1 MHNLH
6 TGLRRFSSSL
16 PEAGCFAAPLHS
28 PSIPVTGK
36 RILVLSVSA
45 GAGHLR
51 AAEAIKA
58 HAGQF
63 RGAEVTHLDVM
74 RYVPAGFRRL
84 YTGFYLTLVNR
95 LPTLWGCLYQSTNDA
110 QPDSLL
116 QTLRRAI
123 ERLNTRALLR
133 KIAAHAPDAIICTHF
148 LPAELLSC
156 RAGARRL
163 ACPVWVQVT
172 DFDLHRLWV
181 QPHIAGYFAAS
192 EEVAFRM
199 RAQGIP
205 PHTIHVTGI
214 PVMPAFGTMHDRRT
228 CANELGI
235 DPRRSTL
242 VLMGGGAGLGSLDAV
257 AARLL
262 EIGDD
267 FQLIV
272 VAGKNVAALGRLRKL
287 AACYPGRLLPQGYT
301 DRIERVL
308 ACADLVITKPGGLT
322 SAECLALGLP
332 MIVNE
337 PIRGQEE
344 RNADFLLEQG
354 VALKACDPAT
364 LEYRVRYLLRHPEKL
379 ADMRRRARTL
389 GRPDAAR
396 DVLKAV
402 MTAGNGHCDAV

>member
-1 MHNLH
+1 LH
-6 TGLRRFSSSL
+6 
-16 PEAGCFAAPLHS
+16 AAARS
-28 PSIPVTGK
+28 PAIQHPGYSTVSRK

-45 GAGHLR
+45 GLGHLR

-58 HAGQF
+58 HAVRF
-63 RGAEVTHLDVM
+63 PAADVTHLDVM
-74 RYVPAGFRRL
+74 QYVPAGFRRL

-95 LPTLWGCLYQSTNDA
+95 LPALWGCLYQSTNNA
-110 QPDSLL
+110 RPDSML
-116 QTLRRAI
+116 QTLRRAV

-133 KIAAHAPDAIICTHF
+133 EIAGLAPDVIICTHF
-148 LPAELLSC
+148 LPAELLS
-156 RAGARRL
+156 RLAGSYRH

-172 DFDLHRLWV
+172 DFDLHRMWV

-199 RAQGIP
+199 RARGIP
-205 PHTIHVTGI
+205 PHAIHVTGI
-214 PVMPAFGTMHDRRT
+214 PVMPAFGAVHDRGCCASELELDPQRT
-228 CANELGI
+228 
-235 DPRRSTL
+235 TL

-262 EIGDD
+262 DIEED
-267 FQLIV
+267 FQLV
-272 VAGKNVAALGRLRKL
+272 VMAGRNMSALSKLRRLATR
-287 AACYPGRLLPQGYT
+287 YPGRLLPYGYT

-322 SAECLALGLP
+322 SAECLSLGLP
-332 MIVNE
+332 MIVND

-354 VALKACDPAT
+354 VALKACDPIT

-379 ADMRRRARTL
+379 ADMRRRARAL

-396 DVLKAV
+396 DVLETV
-402 MTAGNGHCDAV
+402 MAADAGQYDAV